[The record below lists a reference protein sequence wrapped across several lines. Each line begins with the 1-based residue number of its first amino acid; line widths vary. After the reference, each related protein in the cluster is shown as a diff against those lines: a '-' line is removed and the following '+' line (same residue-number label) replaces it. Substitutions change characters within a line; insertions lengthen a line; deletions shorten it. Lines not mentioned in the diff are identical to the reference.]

1 MTNLNTWWNIL
12 KYRQAPWKMPLHK
25 HMTCR
30 KTLHRKKIQI
40 KSLWNSPTNH
50 QATNGDLALC
60 TEHSDVLFTTL
71 HWSSSSMKNLN
82 MSLEPQV
89 QSSCEPANNGVCSGQ
104 VEEITL
110 RTARW
115 SVSWPMRSLVAVAS
129 KVGSAWRGTLPRY
142 HFRSSTKVSWS
153 TPPWVYD
160 HLKFLGTELLQL
172 WLEYVQ
178 LQGTKTCGS
187 FFFQTF
193 EQQDVKRKYLF
204 QSIHSGISSVI
215 STWTFQVIVCYS
227 YSRTSPNP
235 HDGRAPSKMRV
246 KATLCMD
253 ICHISGVQV
262 FLLDPKKK
270 LIIYI
275 YILYI
280 FICIQYIKIVK
291 I

>member
-12 KYRQAPWKMPLHK
+12 KYRQANWKMPLHK
-25 HMTCR
+25 HMTCC
-30 KTLHRKKIQI
+30 KTLHRKKK

-82 MSLEPQV
+82 MSLEPQL

-178 LQGTKTCGS
+178 LRQ
-187 FFFQTF
+187 
-193 EQQDVKRKYLF
+193 LF
-204 QSIHSGISSVI
+204 LPNVWTAGCQKEIPFPKHPFRDIFSNNIHVNLSS
-215 STWTFQVIVCYS
+215 Y
-227 YSRTSPNP
+227 
-235 HDGRAPSKMRV
+235 
-246 KATLCMD
+246 CM
-253 ICHISGVQV
+253 
-262 FLLDPKKK
+262 L
-270 LIIYI
+270 
-275 YILYI
+275 
-280 FICIQYIKIVK
+280 
-291 I
+291 